1 MHKKEDVNQV
11 DFFSQLQPSI
21 PEGRKINDL
30 SSKSIPQKTIQA
42 KLEIVM
48 PQQKFNKDIAWGIR
62 RTHLEKLKFR
72 HLQNIFSGMH
82 NVTIPGSICQSLN
95 PSEIL
100 NIYLAAGDD
109 KYDAYIKYHSYISN
123 RQEPDDF
130 ASIES
135 RRKLYVSCLEE
146 LDYDLNLGILDLVKM
161 ANH

>member
-1 MHKKEDVNQV
+1 MHKKEDANQV
-11 DFFSQLQPSI
+11 DFFSQLQLST
-21 PEGRKINDL
+21 PENIRTNDL
-30 SSKSIPQKTIQA
+30 QPESIPQKVVQER
-42 KLEIVM
+42 LEIVM
-48 PQQKFNKDIAWGIR
+48 PQQKFNRDIAWGIR

-95 PSEIL
+95 PGEIL

-130 ASIES
+130 ADIES
-135 RRKLYVSCLEE
+135 R
-146 LDYDLNLGILDLVKM
+146 
-161 ANH
+161 